1 MIDFEAD
8 DSFQQTIFV
17 EVVLPL
23 AIPQTYTYRVPK
35 HLNDLIESGR
45 RVVVQFGKSKIY
57 TAIIFSV
64 STKAPLGYE
73 AKYLLDVLDENPI
86 VNPLQLKLWAW
97 ISEYYLCTI
106 GEVMAAALPSA
117 LKLASETRIV
127 LNPQHGFDRDQL
139 NDKEFLIL
147 DALELKQ
154 ELSITEITK
163 ILGQKSVFILLK
175 SLLEKKII
183 IILEEIEEKFQ
194 PRKVSIIRLN
204 TEYDDKENLRHL
216 FDALSNAPKQV
227 DALLAFLKLSKETPS
242 VIQKAAL
249 MEAAD
254 VSAAVIKALIDKEVF
269 ISTSNVVSRFSDN
282 ELAVFSDFVLSDEQQ
297 RAFDEIEEG
306 FLSKPVAL
314 LQGVT
319 SSGKT
324 QIYIRLIEDYLAKG
338 KQILYLLPEIALT
351 GQMIERLKV
360 YFKSQIIVYHSKFN
374 DNERAELWKKVLNN
388 EVKIVLGARSSIFL
402 PFLDLGLV
410 IVDEEHEAS
419 FKQFEPAPR
428 YHARDAAI
436 ILANLASARVL
447 LGSATPSLE
456 SYFNALSGKY
466 ALVKLPNRYG
476 GVKLPQIEV
485 VSIAEERNRKLIK
498 ENFTSIL
505 LENINQ
511 TLAAKEQVILFQ
523 NRRGYVP
530 ILICK
535 TCGNTPKCINCDVSL
550 TYHKASG
557 KLHCHYCGYK
567 EDHITECP
575 ACASKHIEY
584 KGLGTEK
591 IEDDLKVML
600 PDVSIARMDYD
611 TTRNKNAHQIILNDF
626 EERKIS
632 VLVGTQMVAKGL
644 DFENITLIGIIN
656 ADSIIQF
663 PDFRAYERSFQ
674 MLSQVAGRA
683 GRRSKQGKV
692 IIQTY
697 DTKHRIIRQVVDND
711 YEGMYREEMIERL
724 KFKYPPFYKLIQ
736 LNIKHKDLGILL
748 RIAENFAKVLKHQLG
763 DMILG
768 PHSPLVG
775 RVRNYYI
782 QTITIKIDWKNQS
795 LSKIKNLL
803 KEQVSI
809 FEADKVNK
817 GAYIIIDVDP
827 Y

>member
-1 MIDFEAD
+1 MLGFEFD
-8 DSFQQTIFV
+8 DSFQQTLFV

-23 AIPQTYTYRVPK
+23 AIPGTYTYRVPK
-35 HLNDLIESGR
+35 HLSERIEKGK

-57 TAIIFSV
+57 TAIVFAISA
-64 STKAPLGYE
+64 KAPTKYE
-73 AKYLLDVLDENPI
+73 AKYLLDVIDEDAI
-86 VNPLQLKLWAW
+86 VTTAQLKLWQWLAD
-97 ISEYYLCTI
+97 YYLCTL

-117 LKLASETRIV
+117 LKLASETRVV
-127 LNPQHGFDRDQL
+127 LNPQHSFDKSQL
-139 NDKEFLIL
+139 NDREFLIL
-147 DALELKQ
+147 DALEIKQ

-163 ILGQKSVFILLK
+163 ILAQKSVFPILK
-175 SLLEKKII
+175 SLLDKKVVF
-183 IILEEIEEKFQ
+183 ILEEIEEKFQ
-194 PRKVSIIRLN
+194 PKKTSFISLN
-204 TEYDDKENLRHL
+204 TNYQDKENLRFL
-216 FDALSNAPKQV
+216 FTELEKAPKQV
-227 DALLAFLKLSKETPS
+227 DALLAFLKISKENAEVKKTD
-242 VIQKAAL
+242 L
-249 MEAAD
+249 METSG
-254 VSAAVIKALIDKEVF
+254 VSAAVLKALVDKEVF
-269 ISTSNVVSRFSDN
+269 TIQQKVVSRFSTED
-282 ELAVFSDFVLSDEQQ
+282 LAVISDFTLSADQAQ
-297 RAFDEIEEG
+297 ALLEIKDSFKE
-306 FLSKPVAL
+306 KAVVL

-324 QIYIRLIEDYLAKG
+324 QIYIRLIEEYLAQE

-351 GQMIERLKV
+351 GQMIDRLKV
-360 YFKSQIIVYHSKFN
+360 YFKDQIIVYHSKFN
-374 DNERAELWKKVLNN
+374 DNERAEIWQKVLNK
-388 EVKIVLGARSSIFL
+388 EVKIVLGARSSVFL
-402 PFLDLGLV
+402 PFADLGFV
-410 IVDEEHEAS
+410 IIDEEHEAS

-436 ILANLASARVL
+436 VLANIANAKVL

-456 SYFNALSGKY
+456 TYFNALNNKY
-466 ALVKLPNRYG
+466 GLVKLTARYG
-476 GVKLPQIEV
+476 GVKMPEIEV

-511 TLAAKEQVILFQ
+511 TLALKEQVILFQ

-567 EDHITECP
+567 EDNITECP

-591 IEDDLKVML
+591 IEDDLKVIL
-600 PDVSIARMDYD
+600 PTVNIARMDYD
-611 TTRNKNAHQIILNDF
+611 TTRNKNAHQIILNGF
-626 EERKIS
+626 EERKIDI
-632 VLVGTQMVAKGL
+632 LVGTQMVAKGL

-674 MLSQVAGRA
+674 LLSQVAGRA
-683 GRRSKQGKV
+683 GRRKKQGKV

-697 DTKHRIIRQVVDND
+697 DTKHRVIQQLVNND
-711 YEGMYREEMIERL
+711 YEGMYREEMIERAQ
-724 KFKYPPFYKLIQ
+724 FKYPPFFKIIQ
-736 LNIKHKDLGILL
+736 INIKHKDLGVLL
-748 RIAENFAKVLKHQLG
+748 GISENFAKLLRHHLG
-763 DMILG
+763 DMVLG
-768 PHSPLVG
+768 PHSPLIS

-782 QTITIKIDWKNQS
+782 QTVTIKIDWKSQS
-795 LSKIKNLL
+795 LVKIKNLL
-803 KEQVSI
+803 REQVSI
-809 FEADKVNK
+809 FEADKASK
-817 GAYIIIDVDP
+817 GAFVVIDVDP

>member
-1 MIDFEAD
+1 MLDFELD
-8 DSFQQTIFV
+8 DSFEQTLFA
-17 EVVLPL
+17 EVILPL
-23 AIPQTYTYRVPK
+23 AIPGTYTYRVPR
-35 HLNDLIESGR
+35 HLSQNIEKGR

-57 TAIIFSV
+57 TAIVAAI
-64 STKAPLGYE
+64 STIAPTKYE
-73 AKYLLDVLDENPI
+73 AKYILDIIDDYPI
-86 VNPLQLKLWAW
+86 VTTKQLKLWHWLA
-97 ISEYYLCTI
+97 EYYLCTL

-127 LNPQHGFDRDQL
+127 LNLQHGFDKNQL
-139 NDKEFLIL
+139 TDREFLIL
-147 DALELKQ
+147 DALELKH

-163 ILGQKSVFILLK
+163 ILAQKSVFPILK
-175 SLLEKKII
+175 SLLDKKVIF
-183 IILEEIEEKFQ
+183 ILEEIEEKFQ
-194 PRKVSIIRLN
+194 PKKTSFVSLN
-204 TEYDDKENLRHL
+204 ASYQDKDNLRLL
-216 FDALSNAPKQV
+216 FTELEKAPKKV
-227 DALLAFLKLSKETPS
+227 DALLAFLKLSKES
-242 VIQKAAL
+242 AEVKKADL
-249 MEAAD
+249 MEASG
-254 VSAAVIKALIDKEVF
+254 VSAAVLKSLADKEIF
-269 ISTSNVVSRFSDN
+269 TIEQKVVSRFSSGD
-282 ELAVFSDFVLSDEQQ
+282 LAVISEFTLSTEQEN
-297 RAFDEIEEG
+297 ALAEIKQSFEQ
-306 FLSKPVAL
+306 KPVVL

-324 QIYIRLIEDYLAKG
+324 QIYIRLIEAYLARE

-351 GQMIERLKV
+351 GQMIDRLKI
-360 YFKSQIIVYHSKFN
+360 YFKDQIIVYHSKFN
-374 DNERAELWKKVLNN
+374 DNERAEIWQKVLKK

-402 PFLDLGLV
+402 PFTDLGFV
-410 IVDEEHEAS
+410 IIDEEHEAS

-436 ILANLASARVL
+436 VLANIADAKVL

-456 SYFNALSGKY
+456 SYFNALNDKY
-466 ALVKLPNRYG
+466 GLVKLTERYG
-476 GVKLPQIEV
+476 GVKMPEITV

-505 LENINQ
+505 LDSISQ
-511 TLAAKEQVILFQ
+511 TLAQKEQVILFQ

-567 EDHITECP
+567 EDNITECP

-591 IEDDLKVML
+591 IEDDLKVIL
-600 PDVSIARMDYD
+600 PEVNIARMDYD
-611 TTRNKNAHQIILNDF
+611 TTRNKNAHQIILNGF
-626 EERKIS
+626 EERKIDI
-632 VLVGTQMVAKGL
+632 LVGTQMVAKGL

-674 MLSQVAGRA
+674 LLSQVAGRA
-683 GRRSKQGKV
+683 GRRNKQGKV

-697 DTKHRIIRQVVDND
+697 DTKHRVIQQVVNND
-711 YEGMYREEMIERL
+711 YEGMYREEMIERAQ
-724 KFKYPPFYKLIQ
+724 FKYPPFFKIIQ
-736 LNIKHKDLGILL
+736 INIKHKDLGVLL
-748 RIAENFAKVLKHQLG
+748 RIAENFAKLLRHHLG
-763 DMILG
+763 DMVLG
-768 PHSPLVG
+768 PHSPLIS

-782 QTITIKIDWKNQS
+782 QTITIKIDWKSQS
-795 LSKIKNLL
+795 LVKIKNLL
-803 KEQVSI
+803 KEQVSV
-809 FEADKVNK
+809 FEADKANK
-817 GAYIIIDVDP
+817 GAFVVIDVDP